1 MLMIYLYCF
10 PPSIKQKSLK
20 SIYLPN
26 TLNIKFPL
34 EKENDGCL
42 SFSGINIFHDKGKF
56 VTNVYQEKTFSGVY
70 TNFNSIIPGTY
81 KIGLTESLL
90 PQCFNFF
97 SDFAKF
103 HHEINILKGILY
115 KNSYPRDF
123 VEKCVKN
130 FLDTVLTQKVVVST
144 VPKKDLIIVLPYL
157 GKLSL
162 QIRTRINRVM
172 KNKLPHCNFRIVFQS
187 KCKLINFFVLKD
199 KIPIFLRSGIIYKF
213 NCGGY
218 NATYYST
225 TKRHF
230 KVRMCENLGDSALSG
245 TRVKRDND
253 SAVKEY
259 HLFCNHSSGF
269 DDFSILA
276 SNDNDFKVTL
286 MESLLIKRDHPSLNK
301 NRHSLP
307 LEIFDD

>member
-1 MLMIYLYCF
+1 MYLSSKY
-10 PPSIKQKSLK
+10 PSTNFS
-20 SIYLPN
+20 
-26 TLNIKFPL
+26 L
-34 EKENDGCL
+34 EKENDGRL
-42 SFSGINIFHDKGKF
+42 SFLDINIFREKGKF
-56 VTNVYQEKTFSGVY
+56 VTNVYRKKTFSGVY
-70 TNFNSIIPGTY
+70 TNFNSFIPETY
-81 KIGLTESLL
+81 KTGLIESLL
-90 PQCFNFF
+90 FRCFNLC
-97 SDFAKF
+97 SDFVKF

-123 VEKCVKN
+123 VYKRIKN
-130 FLDTVLTQKVVVST
+130 FLDRVLTQKVVVST
-144 VPKKDLIIVLPYL
+144 VPKKDLMIVLPYL

-230 KVRMCENLGDSALSG
+230 KVRMCENLGVSALSG

-276 SNDNDFKVTL
+276 SNNNDFKVTL
-286 MESLLIKRDHPSLNK
+286 MESLLINRDRTPLNK
-301 NRHSLP
+301 NRVSLP
-307 LEIFDD
+307 LKLLDD